1 MSAQSDLALISSPV
15 QGQVLTGAIDVVGT
29 ATHPDF
35 VHYEVSFA
43 YDPNLTDTWFP
54 ALPVGESPVQ
64 GDTLG
69 IWDTTAMTDGLYM
82 LRLQVFWGNE
92 LRSLEF
98 VSGGLVVANNYATS
112 TPVVESNTSALQNS
126 NAQII
131 VAHPPV
137 DPDPRQ
143 GTTSTLLPDQLLPY
157 WGRDDY
163 RTSFYRG
170 GLFSCVVFLA
180 LALYVNLRKVLRP
193 RLRRFLRRLISDLRR
208 P

>member
-1 MSAQSDLALISSPV
+1 MSARSDLALITSPV
-15 QGQVLTGAIDVVGT
+15 QGQILTGAIDVVGN

-54 ALPVGESPVQ
+54 ALLVGESSVQ

-69 IWDTTAMTDGLYM
+69 VWDTTAMTDGLYM

-92 LRSLEF
+92 LRYLEF
-98 VSGGLVVANNYATS
+98 ITDGLVVANKHATS
-112 TPVVESNTSALQNS
+112 TPVVESNTSALQDS
-126 NAQII
+126 NAQVI

-137 DPDPRQ
+137 DPDSRQ
-143 GTTSTLLPDQLLPY
+143 GTTSTLLPDQFLPY
-157 WGRDDY
+157 VGRDDY

-170 GLFSCVVFLA
+170 GLFTCVVFLA

-193 RLRRFLRRLISDLRR
+193 RVRRFLRRFISDLRR